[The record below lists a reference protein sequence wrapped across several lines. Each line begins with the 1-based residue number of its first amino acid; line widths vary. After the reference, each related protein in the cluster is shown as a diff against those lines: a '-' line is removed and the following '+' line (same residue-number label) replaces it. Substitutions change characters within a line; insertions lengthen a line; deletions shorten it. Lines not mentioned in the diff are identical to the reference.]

1 MLKGQA
7 RQAAEVVLFRA
18 ARVRAKGAGWVP
30 PGAAAR
36 RRPRCSRSPPRP
48 AAPAA
53 RWPSQCRRR
62 PAAERFTVF
71 ILLQGGGCSGSTGG
85 WQSPRAGPARPP
97 VARPPPTG
105 GGWPCHRSSS
115 KKRPPPRRS
124 PSSQTRGPGWRP
136 SPAQRRRRC
145 ARPGPGTPCRPAQR
159 APPCRLP
166 HRAAAAAEPLA
177 GAGLLAAAQLVLAGG
192 GGWAPHAAVQAQAA
206 GPASWSFDRTKIA
219 KSRWVDRFLHGV
231 AGGGSWESCWE
242 SCWARGSRRDDDAMA
257 SASAVQFKAWHSLQ
271 AGGPSSSS
279 WERLQPAKGEL
290 QDRSH
295 GGTHSRLGRPG
306 RQCPLGAC
314 QHAHRLVSGAV

>member
-1 MLKGQA
+1 M
-7 RQAAEVVLFRA
+7 VLFRA

-105 GGWPCHRSSS
+105 DGCPCHRSSS

-219 KSRWVDRFLHGV
+219 KSRWVDHFCMGWR
-231 AGGGSWESCWE
+231 AGDPGNRAGNPAGPGAPE
-242 SCWARGSRRDDDAMA
+242 AMMT
-257 SASAVQFKAWHSLQ
+257 QWQ
-271 AGGPSSSS
+271 APRPSSSK
-279 WERLQPAKGEL
+279 RGTLCRPVVPPALLGSACSLPRGSYRTGPMEGHT
-290 QDRSH
+290 H
-295 GGTHSRLGRPG
+295 GSGD
-306 RQCPLGAC
+306 LGAS
-314 QHAHRLVSGAV
+314 AHLEPVSMRTDW